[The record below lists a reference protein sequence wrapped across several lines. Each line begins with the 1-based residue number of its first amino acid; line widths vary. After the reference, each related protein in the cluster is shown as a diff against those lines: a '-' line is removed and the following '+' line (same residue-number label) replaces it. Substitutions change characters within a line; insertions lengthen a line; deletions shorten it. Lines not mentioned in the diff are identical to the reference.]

1 MDETRSHTKP
11 LELSK
16 KETVLA
22 WVRVTAAET
31 QRGQVR
37 KTSGRKTVKCGN
49 NADEAS
55 QTTPKLW
62 SVWVEE
68 SEVPWKYPSETIQV
82 TVG

>member
-31 QRGQVR
+31 ER
-37 KTSGRKTVKCGN
+37 SGERDIGKEN
-49 NADEAS
+49 
-55 QTTPKLW
+55 
-62 SVWVEE
+62 
-68 SEVPWKYPSETIQV
+68 SEMWE
-82 TVG
+82 